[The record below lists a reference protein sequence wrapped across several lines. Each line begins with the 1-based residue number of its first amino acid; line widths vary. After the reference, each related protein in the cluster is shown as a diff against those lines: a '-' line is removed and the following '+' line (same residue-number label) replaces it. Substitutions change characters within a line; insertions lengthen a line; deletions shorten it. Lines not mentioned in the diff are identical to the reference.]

1 MTTTPTPPRRK
12 CATRTAYP
20 TIIAAMIPI
29 PLSLRAL
36 PKNLPI
42 NAKGIYSE
50 SHTGSLVGKQMGE
63 AAGLVVVDIKK
74 GTRVED
80 KGAKRTKEFMGC

>member
-1 MTTTPTPPRRK
+1 MNPI
-12 CATRTAYP
+12 YP
-20 TIIAAMIPI
+20 
-29 PLSLRAL
+29 RAL
-36 PKNLPI
+36 PKNLPR

-50 SHTGSLVGKQMGE
+50 SPTGSLAGKQME

-80 KGAKRTKEFMGC
+80 EVAKRTKEFMGC